1 MTEFFALRA
10 IYFLLLLRKIKCNF
24 QGWQRVLH
32 VLHCTGSIFKM
43 YYMIKVYYIV
53 LPVYSMCTTCTTFL
67 VFFGHFL
74 LIFKAFS
81 YVITDFF
88 CASRNILLD
97 ILKRYLMS
105 FDWYCHVFKLDET
118 IKKYCNL
125 VISTEIHLTLNLLRL

>member
-1 MTEFFALRA
+1 MVEV
-10 IYFLLLLRKIKCNF
+10 

-43 YYMIKVYYIV
+43 YYIIKVYYIV
-53 LPVYSMCTTCTTFL
+53 LAVYSMCTTCTTFL

-105 FDWYCHVFKLDET
+105 FDWYCHVFKLDEA